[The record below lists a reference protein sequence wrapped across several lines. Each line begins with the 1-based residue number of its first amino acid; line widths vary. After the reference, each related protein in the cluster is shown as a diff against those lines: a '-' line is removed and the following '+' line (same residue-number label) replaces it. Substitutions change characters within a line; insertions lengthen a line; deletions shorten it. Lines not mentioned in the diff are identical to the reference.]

1 MKSEIAEAF
10 AQIVKEKNLDKQQ
23 LSEIVHSTVLGM
35 IKKRYGSSDNFD
47 VYVHLDKGEIEIHQ
61 TRVIVD
67 QVSDSVREVDV
78 ETAKKIEPDLEVG
91 DEFLEI
97 LDPTTFGRRLI
108 ISAKQN
114 LNQRIKDEEKRII
127 SDEFENRIGEIV
139 MGDVRQISRGDIFMS
154 VDRTEVVLP
163 KKEQI
168 DSERY
173 RRGDHIRGII
183 KEVRRASRGPE
194 IIISRSDPQFLVRL
208 FELEVPEIYD
218 GIIEIKGVV
227 RQPGER
233 AKIAVLS
240 NDKRID
246 AVGACVGMKG
256 IRIQA
261 ISKELNNEKVD
272 VIPWSSEKEVFIT
285 RALSPSKPIRVLV
298 DDPNNR
304 AMAVLPDDQVSLA
317 IGRGGQNRRL
327 TSRLTGMEI
336 EIMKESEYRKMV
348 EEERGKEVPLES
360 VEGLSQSMVSKLQD
374 ANIHTVRDILKIGEE
389 GLHAVKG
396 IGEKTAVKIW
406 ALVQEREQPGGPV
419 AEPADDDD
427 DESAV
432 TAPVEETGEA
442 AETEESDEPEE
453 VVSAETE
460 ESDESEEVVSAETE
474 KSDEPEEVVSAETE
488 ESDEP
493 EEIVSAETRE
503 EEEATESETKNEID
517 TEEKEVKPQ
526 A

>member
-10 AQIVKEKNLDKQQ
+10 AQIVKEKNIDKQQ

-35 IKKRYGSSDNFD
+35 IKKKYGTADNFD

-67 QVSDSVREVDV
+67 KVTDSVREIDV
-78 ETAKKIEPDLEVG
+78 ETAQKIEPDLEAG

-97 LDPTTFGRRLI
+97 LDPVTFGRRLI

-114 LNQRIKDEEKRII
+114 LNQRIKDEEKRVI

-139 MGDVRQISRGDIFMS
+139 MGDVRQISRGDIFIS
-154 VDRTEVVLP
+154 VDRTEAVLP

-183 KEVRRASRGPE
+183 KEVRRTSRGPE

-272 VIPWSSEKEVFIT
+272 VIPWSSDREVFIT

-304 AMAVLPDDQVSLA
+304 AMAILPDDQVSLA

-327 TSRLTGMEI
+327 TSRLTGVEI

-348 EEERGKEVPLES
+348 EEERGKEVPLEY
-360 VEGLSQSMVSKLQD
+360 VEGLSQSMISKLQD

-389 GLHAVKG
+389 GLTQVKG
-396 IGEKTAVKIW
+396 IGEKTALKIW
-406 ALVQEREQPGGPV
+406 SLVQAREQGGS
-419 AEPADDDD
+419 EPA
-427 DESAV
+427 EGAEEG
-432 TAPVEETGEA
+432 EETSAAASNEDAPEEPA
-442 AETEESDEPEE
+442 AETIAAEAP
-453 VVSAETE
+453 AETAA
-460 ESDESEEVVSAETE
+460 SEA
-474 KSDEPEEVVSAETE
+474 D
-488 ESDEP
+488 
-493 EEIVSAETRE
+493 E
-503 EEEATESETKNEID
+503 EETT
-517 TEEKEVKPQ
+517 PQ